1 MIIIFQ
7 IIGVSAAISAI
18 TTLLGMKLV
27 EWWEC
32 GK

>member
-7 IIGVSAAISAI
+7 IIGVSATISAI

-27 EWWEC
+27 EWIEVT
-32 GK
+32 K

>member
-7 IIGVSAAISAI
+7 IIGVAAAIAAI

-27 EWWEC
+27 EWREC